1 MTMTDNLK
9 KFLEAVSQD
18 KKLTDQFTKA
28 ETPEAVIALAA
39 EKGFALNLEDIK
51 PEERSGEVSD
61 EELDAVAGV
70 KTCVCVAG
78 GGGESGGDDYTC
90 WCVLGGSGSGYYRHN
105 CGYYGTSDGE
115 ENRCVCLGYGQ
126 GDSVNK

>member
-18 KKLTDQFTKA
+18 KELTDQFTKA

-51 PEERSGEVSD
+51 PEERSG
-61 EELDAVAGV
+61 
-70 KTCVCVAG
+70 
-78 GGGESGGDDYTC
+78 
-90 WCVLGGSGSGYYRHN
+90 
-105 CGYYGTSDGE
+105 
-115 ENRCVCLGYGQ
+115 
-126 GDSVNK
+126 